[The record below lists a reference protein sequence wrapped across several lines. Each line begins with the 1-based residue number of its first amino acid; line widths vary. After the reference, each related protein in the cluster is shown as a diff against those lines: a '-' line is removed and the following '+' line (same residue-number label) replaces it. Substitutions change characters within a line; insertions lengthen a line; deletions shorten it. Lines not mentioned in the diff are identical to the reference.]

1 MTEAGG
7 PVRRFRIVPESSSIE
22 TMVTSSVHPIRGR
35 VTELTGVIE
44 GEFDCDGQPCLDQ
57 PHSGWIEVP
66 VEAIRSGNRLT
77 ELEMQRRAEVRRYP
91 TIRFEVGRAW
101 HVDGSD
107 RYRAAVKVTAHGR
120 TQSFE
125 EDFRFQRDGRR
136 LILDGRH
143 TFDMR
148 DFGVNPPGILTFRV
162 DPLVRVSVRLAADE
176 ED

>member
-1 MTEAGG
+1 MT
-7 PVRRFRIVPESSSIE
+7 RFRIVPESSSIE
-22 TMVTSSVHPIRGR
+22 TVVRSSLHPIHGMA
-35 VTELTGVIE
+35 TELMGVIE
-44 GEFDCDGQPCLDQ
+44 GEFDSEGRPRLDQ
-57 PHSGWIEVP
+57 AHSGWVEVP

-77 ELEMQRRAEVRRYP
+77 DIEMQRRGEARRYP

-101 HVDGSD
+101 HVDGLD

-125 EDFRFQRDGRR
+125 ADFRFWRDGRR
-136 LILDGRH
+136 LVLDGRH

-148 DFGVNPPGILTFRV
+148 DFGVNPPRILTLKV
-162 DPLVRVSVRLAADE
+162 DSLVRVSVRLVADE